1 MNRLRRDILFAG
13 TVSGVAMP
21 SRAKASTGTLAPRLI
36 HQQTAMFGSIV
47 VTEEPGGFRTMRFG
61 VDGPRQSVVKMSDPR
76 FLALRYTKTAIL
88 SLALVPKPQRILVI
102 GLGGGSL
109 PMFLRSY
116 LPQAH
121 IDAAEIDPA
130 VIDVAKRFLNF
141 KEDERM
147 RAHAHDGRSFIE
159 LTRQPYDIIILDAYA
174 SDVVPK
180 HLTTTEFL
188 HAVKK
193 ALSPTGVVVGNLWG
207 PALNPLYAS
216 MLRTY
221 QEVFPDLYMV
231 EVPEVENKMIFACPR
246 KIDLQLAS
254 FRERA
259 RNTTAALELP
269 FDLGVKLGF
278 GFHRLDRPVSAGVVL
293 RD

>member
-1 MNRLRRDILFAG
+1 MDRLRRGILFAG
-13 TVSGVAMP
+13 TVTGVVTPNRGRASAEQGA
-21 SRAKASTGTLAPRLI
+21 SRII
-36 HQQTAMFGSIV
+36 HQQEAMFGSIV
-47 VTEEPGGFRTMRFG
+47 VTEEPGGLRSLRFG
-61 VDGPRQSVVKMSDPR
+61 LNGPRQSVVKMSNPR
-76 FLALRYTKTAIL
+76 FLVLRYTKTAIL
-88 SLALVPKPQRILVI
+88 SLALVPKPQRILVM

-116 LPQAH
+116 LPQAQ

-130 VIDVAKRFLNF
+130 VIEVAKRFLNF
-141 KEDERM
+141 KEDEKM

-159 LTRQPYDIIILDAYA
+159 LARQPYDIIILDAYA

-188 HAVKK
+188 HAVKR
-193 ALSPTGVVVGNLWG
+193 ALSTGGVVVANLWG

-221 QEVFPDLYMV
+221 QEVFADLYMV
-231 EVPEVENKMIFACPR
+231 EVPEFENKMIFACPR

-259 RNTTAALELP
+259 RNVTAVLELP
-269 FDLGVKLGF
+269 FDLVVKLGF
-278 GFHRLDRPVSAGVVL
+278 GFHRLDRPISTGVVL

>member
-1 MNRLRRDILFAG
+1 MEPQHMDRLRRGILFAG
-13 TVSGVAMP
+13 TVTGVVTPNRGRASAEQGA
-21 SRAKASTGTLAPRLI
+21 SRII
-36 HQQTAMFGSIV
+36 HQQEAMFGSIV
-47 VTEEPGGFRTMRFG
+47 VTEEPGGLRSLRFG
-61 VDGPRQSVVKMSDPR
+61 LNGPRQSVV
-76 FLALRYTKTAIL
+76 
-88 SLALVPKPQRILVI
+88 SLALVPKPQRILVM

-116 LPQAH
+116 LPQAQ

-130 VIDVAKRFLNF
+130 VIEVAKRFLNF
-141 KEDERM
+141 KEDEKM

-159 LTRQPYDIIILDAYA
+159 LARQPYDIIILDAYA

-188 HAVKK
+188 HAVKR
-193 ALSPTGVVVGNLWG
+193 ALSTGGVVVANLWG
-207 PALNPLYAS
+207 PALNPLYA
-216 MLRTY
+216 
-221 QEVFPDLYMV
+221 
-231 EVPEVENKMIFACPR
+231 EVPEFENKMIFACPR

-259 RNTTAALELP
+259 RNVTAVLELP

-278 GFHRLDRPVSAGVVL
+278 GFHRLDRPISTGVVL